1 MDKPWISAET
11 KRAMVERHKVWK
23 LLGSQ
28 SPEFRSLRN
37 MINQFVK
44 KTKQRYLKNKIKQ
57 CGKTLDSGGKK

>member
-1 MDKPWISAET
+1 
-11 KRAMVERHKVWK
+11 MVERHKVWK

-37 MINQFVK
+37 MINQLVK
-44 KTKQRYLKNKIKQ
+44 KTKQRYLYLKNKIKQ

>member
-1 MDKPWISAET
+1 
-11 KRAMVERHKVWK
+11 MVERHKVWK
-23 LLGSQ
+23 LLGSR

-37 MINQFVK
+37 MINQLVK